1 MKFNDLQI
9 DAHKDRKR
17 VGRGISAGQGKTAG
31 RGTKGQGART
41 GHKHYATF
49 MGGQGPLMQRVPKR
63 HGFKSLRIPAQ
74 VVYTDM
80 LSGLAGK
87 TADNMTLT
95 EAGLVASPYHSIKV
109 ILRGEVTGKV
119 TLKVQAASKGAVAA
133 IEKAG
138 GTFEKVEVPHLP
150 QNKGQSGCKSR
161 KGPKRGREVRVK
173 NLSKK
178 RVQSG
183 AFFGWH
189 DTLELLGVRAS
200 EGRCM

>member
-1 MKFNDLQI
+1 MKFNDLQT
-9 DAHKDRKR
+9 DAHKNRKR

-63 HGFKSLRIPAQ
+63 HGFKSIRVPAQ

-80 LSGLAGK
+80 LNTLAGK
-87 TADNMTLT
+87 TADNMSLT
-95 EAGLVASPYHSIKV
+95 DAGLVVSPFHSIKI

-119 TLKVQAASKGAVAA
+119 TVKTQGASKGAVAA

-150 QNKGQSGCKSR
+150 ENKGKAAAKAEAAQQEAEKAE
-161 KGPKRGREVRVK
+161 K
-173 NLSKK
+173 
-178 RVQSG
+178 
-183 AFFGWH
+183 
-189 DTLELLGVRAS
+189 
-200 EGRCM
+200 